1 MSTPPQGACRR
12 ADQAPAAKGILDLLW
27 RGIGKGRG
35 LTGRVGISLG
45 KRAFATDTK
54 PTRTDA
60 TLRAYVK
67 GGFLLLARAQD
78 KMTGPG
84 GDVIDAFPC
93 LCSRILT

>member
-1 MSTPPQGACRR
+1 MAGYREGAWTNRQGR
-12 ADQAPAAKGILDLLW
+12 IY
-27 RGIGKGRG
+27 
-35 LTGRVGISLG
+35 VG

-84 GDVIDAFPC
+84 GDVIDAF
-93 LCSRILT
+93 LASVRGS